1 MNTAEF
7 AYRKTAAAA
16 VGNGLSLLI
25 ALYDTLAGDIRRATE
40 AERGNQIDR
49 RCREINHALLVIGY
63 LEDWVSR
70 GPGGEL
76 AAQLTAMYRSLRR
89 DLVVAQVKRSPE
101 MLEEQ
106 MALVLKMRA
115 VWQAMETRAASSGPE
130 ILPPLPAPPY
140 LRMTAAECSAGSWS
154 A

>member
-25 ALYDTLAGDIRRATE
+25 ALYDTLAGDIRRATV
-40 AERGNQIDR
+40 AERENQIDR

-106 MALVLKMRA
+106 MALVLKVRA
-115 VWQAMETRAASSGPE
+115 VWQAMETHAANSGPE

-140 LRMTAAECSAGSWS
+140 LNMVAAECSAGSWS